1 MARKRKNKTPIE
13 NQQES
18 QLEIKIEEKPTNLYK
33 GDTPLQIACRAGNL
47 EKVKEI
53 CTTEKPFLNYVN
65 NVGNTAL
72 DIAIIKGHQDIINY
86 LSNLK

>member
-1 MARKRKNKTPIE
+1 MAKKKNKT
-13 NQQES
+13 QVQKQTQE
-18 QLEIKIEEKPTNLYK
+18 IEELPTNLHK

-53 CTTEKPFLNYVN
+53 CTTEKPFLNYRN

-72 DIAIIKGHQDIINY
+72 DIATKKGHTNIVNF
-86 LSNLK
+86 LSTLK

>member
-1 MARKRKNKTPIE
+1 MPRKRKNKTHIE
-13 NQQES
+13 NQKEAQM
-18 QLEIKIEEKPTNLYK
+18 EIKIEEQPTQLYR

-53 CTTEKPFLNYVN
+53 CTTQNPFLNYVN
-65 NVGNTAL
+65 NVGNTAF
-72 DIAIIKGHQDIINY
+72 DIATIKGHQDIIDY